1 MVLFKGKSISVRF
14 QFVQFCH
21 ESFVGINYDSSGLSK
36 IESLLFSN
44 SEPPHQEHHNTGG
57 RPTHAHCAMHED
69 LILVI
74 NGSIVGL
81 SGSVDRVRYLFQL
94 VWLEVS
100 NDNFVIF
107 HFKLDICCQCSLRGF
122 ALEITH
128 VLNTLLGYVTN
139 VGIVLVAEAFT
150 EVFPIAHAR
159 FVHDCV
165 AHEVVSHRE
174 GKIDGYLLSVFYV
187 DLQVVHAH

>member
-1 MVLFKGKSISVRF
+1 M
-14 QFVQFCH
+14 
-21 ESFVGINYDSSGLSK
+21 
-36 IESLLFSN
+36 
-44 SEPPHQEHHNTGG
+44 
-57 RPTHAHCAMHED
+57 
-69 LILVI
+69 
-74 NGSIVGL
+74 
-81 SGSVDRVRYLFQL
+81 RYLFQL

-107 HFKLDICCQCSLRGF
+107 YFELDICCQCSLRGF

-174 GKIDGYLLSVFYV
+174 GKIDGYLLSVLYV